1 MAPMYF
7 AKILVLYPKRLKTS
21 NVYYYKSVKALFSAL
36 DNFLVFIL
44 KDVAILN
51 RKQMKIFML
60 QFLSASGLVGLIP
73 MKLR

>member
-7 AKILVLYPKRLKTS
+7 AKILVLYTKRLKTS
-21 NVYYYKSVKALFSAL
+21 NVYYYKSVKAMFSAL
-36 DNFLVFIL
+36 IL

-51 RKQMKIFML
+51 WKQIKFFVQ